1 MFNEYEALIEYV
13 EFIESAAVAELAEFG
28 TFEPTESFTWEG
40 MVESQNAA
48 EFAASSDY
56 ARDELI

>member
-1 MFNEYEALIEYV
+1 MFEYENLAELV
-13 EFIESAAVAELAEFG
+13 EFVESAALAELAEFG
-28 TFEPTESFTWEG
+28 TFEPAEPFAWEG
-40 MVESQNAA
+40 MVESHGAA